1 MNHRET
7 KNVADVRPW
16 NKSILPP
23 KAKVSQFRRMTP
35 TIATIE
41 DMQAFDALA
50 ARCNPLTER
59 HYTQSGLPSPQALQM
74 ATDAVGGGYVLP
86 ATRLHPVVA
95 SAIMT
100 MSYDLMS
107 YGLAPAEPDLAATHS
122 SGPHCVG
129 KHVLVV
135 DDTSDVLVAVGA
147 FLAGEGFAAVCAPD
161 GDTALR
167 LIAADPRIG
176 VLVTDYAMPGL
187 SGIELIAQAV
197 QMRPNL
203 KALLITAYPNADGLA
218 DLPSHIKVL
227 TKPFRRAALTTQVK
241 TLVSEAPSMLPDEA
255 MELVENRQL

>member
-1 MNHRET
+1 
-7 KNVADVRPW
+7 
-16 NKSILPP
+16 
-23 KAKVSQFRRMTP
+23 
-35 TIATIE
+35 
-41 DMQAFDALA
+41 
-50 ARCNPLTER
+50 
-59 HYTQSGLPSPQALQM
+59 M
-74 ATDAVGGGYVLP
+74 ATDAIGRGYVLP
-86 ATRLHPVVA
+86 ETRLHPVVA

-107 YGLAPAEPDLAATHS
+107 YGLAPAEPDLAGAHS
-122 SGPHCVG
+122 SGPHSVG
-129 KHVLVV
+129 QHVLVV

-147 FLAGEGFAAVCAPD
+147 FLAGEGFAVVCALD